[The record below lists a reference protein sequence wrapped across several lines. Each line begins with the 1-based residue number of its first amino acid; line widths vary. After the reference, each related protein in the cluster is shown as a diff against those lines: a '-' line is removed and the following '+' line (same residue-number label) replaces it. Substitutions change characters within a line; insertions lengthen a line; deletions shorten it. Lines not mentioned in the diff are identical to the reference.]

1 MMESASRVTGPRN
14 RLRTQILP
22 WETPLV
28 GDGGGDGDDDQ
39 RSEGSCD
46 TASPLGEARAP
57 PLPASSAGRDVSTL
71 LSHGRPEWQR
81 PRVEGALQAPLTA
94 GGHCGDPSHG
104 RAAVGLSPVGGHP
117 RVGTPLLA
125 AVSPRRLR
133 SGKRS
138 ASLG

>member
-1 MMESASRVTGPRN
+1 MTVVVTVMIKDRKVRATLRHPSARP
-14 RLRTQILP
+14 
-22 WETPLV
+22 
-28 GDGGGDGDDDQ
+28 
-39 RSEGSCD
+39 
-46 TASPLGEARAP
+46 AP
-57 PLPASSAGRDVSTL
+57 PLPAGSAGRDVSTL